1 MNWGADPDSE
11 FTSAI
16 RCINQSE
23 VGLLTFEPHPA
34 PFRWKV
40 PYVTLSPAPD
50 FALFADGQF
59 DAHFWTGQSQI
70 TFGSPRDSV
79 GVLETRP
86 SSGHSRSFQE
96 INIEHQNI
104 ATSTKKCPPTSVT
117 SKGRCGH
124 GLRGVRIRT
133 SGYMLL

>member
-40 PYVTLSPAPD
+40 PYVTLTPTPD
-50 FALFADGQF
+50 FELFVDRQL
-59 DAHFWTGQSQI
+59 DAHFWTAQSQI

-79 GVLETRP
+79 GVLEPRP
-86 SSGHSRSFQE
+86 SSGYTRLFHE
-96 INIEHQNI
+96 INVEHKNMET
-104 ATSTKKCPPTSVT
+104 ASVASTKNA
-117 SKGRCGH
+117 
-124 GLRGVRIRT
+124 LRHQ
-133 SGYMLL
+133 